1 MNTTQEDDLIFR
13 FDREDRIEEFDD
25 NAVHGPKSTMKRVD
39 RIIEKN
45 DKVIFLE
52 VKDPDMPDANNPG
65 KLLQELQS
73 NNLIHDLAGKYRDSL
88 LFTNLRGG
96 YDKPIDYVVL
106 ISMAALENAFLI
118 SKTDALKSA
127 IPVSNQRWNHDSLS
141 SCMILNLDG

>member
-96 YDKPIDYVVL
+96 YDKPIDYVV
-106 ISMAALENAFLI
+106 
-118 SKTDALKSA
+118 
-127 IPVSNQRWNHDSLS
+127 
-141 SCMILNLDG
+141 